1 MLFRQAEISG
11 ARTITL
17 PRHHDERGSFG
28 RIFDRE
34 RFADNGISCNFV
46 QASISR
52 TSYAGTLRGLHFQRF
67 PHAEAKLVHCLRGEM
82 YDVIC
87 DLRPDSP
94 TYLKHQ
100 SFYLNCSDNEMI
112 FIPPGCAHGFM
123 TLSDDVE
130 VLYAMSDIYA
140 PDHAMGLRFDD
151 PVLGISWPRPVAH
164 ISTRDLE
171 WPKYKDSKHHDRIK

>member
-11 ARTITL
+11 AQTITL

-28 RIFDRE
+28 RIFDRD
-34 RFADNGISCNFV
+34 RFAENGISCDFV

-52 TSYAGTLRGLHFQRF
+52 TSYAGTLRGLHFQRA
-67 PHAEAKLVHCLRGEM
+67 PYAEAKLVHCLRGEI

-100 SFYLNCSDNEMI
+100 YFYLNCSDNEMI
-112 FIPPGCAHGFM
+112 YIPPGCAHGFM
-123 TLSDDVE
+123 TLNDDVE
-130 VLYAMSDIYA
+130 VFYAMSNIYA
-140 PDHAMGLRFDD
+140 QDHASGLRFDD
-151 PVLGISWPRPVAH
+151 PALGISWPRPVAH
-164 ISTRDLE
+164 ISAKDLQ
-171 WPKYKDSKHHDRIK
+171 WPYYKGSEDMVW